1 MKNKIFLSV
10 FFLLFSEQLI
20 ADNLNIQ
27 SKEILIDKKTRITI
41 FKKEVVATDEKKNIF
56 EGDYA
61 EYDKDLKLLKSK
73 GPTTIKT
80 SEGYILKGSDVS
92 FDNQNNLITSSNPAT
107 ILDLE
112 NNKIYLE
119 RFEYDTNKNFFK
131 SNGNVKVID
140 IRNNTYNFSQIFI
153 DEKKREILGTDN
165 KTYLNGSIFKIKEG
179 NKPRI
184 FANTVSIKN
193 ENTKFNK
200 SIFTLCDY
208 RKNDKCPPWSV
219 QAKEMTHDKKK
230 KTIYYKNAV
239 IKIFDLPIFYA
250 PKLSHPDP
258 TVDRKSGFLPPIFD
272 NNKNLGTGFALPY
285 FWAINKDKDLTIRSK
300 IFTAE
305 HPLILGE
312 YRQAFMNSDL
322 VLDLGYTGGYKEA
335 TATKKS
341 GDKSHIF
348 AQFSKNFKGRN
359 NTDNNLNLS
368 LQHVSHDKYLKLY
381 KIRSNLAK
389 YETDTLENTLDFTH
403 ENDNLFFGLQASMFE
418 NLKDSYE
425 DKYEYIYPDAAL
437 STNLFN
443 NQFGSLDFQTNY
455 KAHNFDTNKHTK
467 FLIND
472 FDWKFKRFYFP
483 SGLQGRFLGKIR
495 NVNYEAKNTTF
506 KKTGA
511 SLFKEDPTNE
521 LFGAIGY
528 LTEIDLIK
536 ETKNNSTHS
545 LTPKILLRYAPGH
558 MRKESKYT
566 RIKPRNVFTLDRL
579 NSYNNL
585 ESGASSSLGFDY
597 KIKNKKGK
605 FDFSLAQIIND
616 KENKKMPSSSSL
628 DEKLS
633 DVIGKSKFTS
643 SGSKVGLTYEYALDQ
658 NYKNL
663 NYNGIESTFDLNPIK
678 INFGYVQEKKHIGNL
693 EYLTTKLDYSKNQNN
708 LLSFKTKRSLVTNSA
723 EYYNLSY
730 EYLNDCLRAG
740 LVYRRE
746 FYNDS
751 ELEPENSIM
760 FKVTLIPFGDI
771 EAPAF
776 GQ

>member
-1 MKNKIFLSV
+1 MKNKIFLP
-10 FFLLFSEQLI
+10 FFLLLFSEQLL

-27 SKEILIDKKTRITI
+27 SKEIFIDKKTKITI
-41 FKKEVVATDEKKNIF
+41 FKKEVVASDEKKNIF
-56 EGDYA
+56 KGDYA

-73 GPTTIKT
+73 GPTTIET

-92 FDNQNNLITSSNPAT
+92 FDNKNNLITSNNPAI

-112 NNKIYLE
+112 KNKIYLD
-119 RFEYDTNKNFFK
+119 RFEYSTNNNFFK

-140 IRNNTYNFSQIFI
+140 TNNNTYNFSQIFI

-179 NKPRI
+179 NKPRV

-208 RKNDKCPPWSV
+208 RKDDKCPPWSV
-219 QAKEMTHDKKK
+219 QAKEMIHDKKK
-230 KTIYYKNAV
+230 KTIYYEDAV
-239 IKIFDLPIFYA
+239 IKIYDFPIFYT

-258 TVDRKSGFLPPIFD
+258 TVNRRSGFLPPTFA
-272 NNKNLGTGFALPY
+272 NNKNLGAGFELPF
-285 FWAINKDKDLTIRSK
+285 FWAINKDKDLTVRSK
-300 IFTAE
+300 IFAAE
-305 HPLILGE
+305 HPLILSE

-348 AQFSKNFKGRN
+348 SKFVKNFKSEN
-359 NTDNNLNLS
+359 NADNNLELS
-368 LQHVSHDKYLKLY
+368 LQHVSNDKYLKLY
-381 KIRSNLAK
+381 KIKSNLVNN
-389 YETDTLENTLDFTH
+389 ETDTLENTLDFTH
-403 ENDNLFFGLQASMFE
+403 ENENLFLGFQASMYE
-418 NLKDSYE
+418 TLKEGQE
-425 DKYEYIYPDAAL
+425 DKYEYVYPDAVL
-437 STNLFN
+437 SKNFFN
-443 NQFGSLDFQTNY
+443 NQFGTLDFQTNF

-472 FDWKFKRFYFP
+472 FDWKFKKFYFP

-495 NVNYEAKNTTF
+495 NVNYEAKNTT
-506 KKTGA
+506 
-511 SLFKEDPTNE
+511 LFKEDPTNE
-521 LFGAIGY
+521 LFGALGY

-545 LTPKILLRYAPGH
+545 LTPKMLLRYAPGH
-558 MRKESKYT
+558 MRKEKKYS

-585 ESGASSSLGFDY
+585 ENGASSTLGFDY
-597 KIKNKKGK
+597 GIKNNNGK
-605 FDFSLAQIIND
+605 FNFSLAQIIND
-616 KENKKMPSSSSL
+616 KENKDMPSSSSL

-633 DVIGKSKFTS
+633 DVVGKSTFTS
-643 SGSKVGLTYEYALDQ
+643 LNNKVQLNYNYALDQ

-663 NYNGIESTFDLNPIK
+663 NYNEIDSTFDFDPIK
-678 INFGYVQEKKHIGNL
+678 INFGYVQEKKHIGSS
-693 EYLTTKLDYSKNQNN
+693 EYLTTKLDYSKNQNS

-740 LVYRRE
+740 VVYRRE

-751 ELEPENSIM
+751 ELESENSLM